1 MRRAR
6 GRTPGWMEEHADEST
21 AEAADPRYV
30 SSEDY
35 DRAGSVFAMDDRAL
49 RIGVLLAAHIIFLS
63 AGALR
68 ILRGERKHLLRSKS
82 PWFLQYY
89 PPLVWVPFVVA
100 YFFALP
106 IDLPMTVRLVGLAIA
121 IASAVFAAWAMWS
134 LGKSYGIRMD
144 LFDGHR
150 LVTGGPYRFT
160 RHPMYLGIVTFHVGA
175 TMAMESIALF
185 VITLAYVIPF
195 TALRIRAEDSV
206 LAVGFGDEFRVF
218 ARRVPALVP
227 FTR

>member
-1 MRRAR
+1 
-6 GRTPGWMEEHADEST
+6 
-21 AEAADPRYV
+21 
-30 SSEDY
+30 
-35 DRAGSVFAMDDRAL
+35 MDDRAL
-49 RIGVLLAAHIIFLS
+49 RISVLLAAHVIFLS

-68 ILRGERKHLLRSKS
+68 IIRGRRGHLLRSRDA
-82 PWFLQYY
+82 WWLQYY

-100 YFFALP
+100 YFFPLP
-106 IDLPMTVRLVGLAIA
+106 IDLPMPVRLGGLAIA

-160 RHPMYLGIVTFHVGA
+160 RHPMYLGIVSFHVGA
-175 TMAMESIALF
+175 TLAMESLALL

-195 TALRIRAEDSV
+195 TVLRIRAEDSV
-206 LAVGFGDEFRVF
+206 LATGFGDEFRAF
-218 ARRVPALVP
+218 AGRVPALVP